1 MARFLY
7 KAKNNKGEIVTG
19 TVRANNVPEA
29 EKILIDHNLVATD
42 IIIQKKQTLGHIFLG
57 RVSVKDKAVFS
68 RQLATMLSA
77 GLPLTKAITILA
89 KQAKSENLRTVFVE
103 IYKDLEEGYSLSAAF
118 SKHPQVFDRVY
129 VSVVNSGESTGKLD
143 VVLNELAEELEN
155 DDQFISKVKG
165 ALYYPGFIFLVLIL
179 AGIFM
184 LTFVIPKLR
193 VMFDQSNQ
201 KLPLITQML
210 LGLSTFMVNW
220 WWLILIFLALL
231 IAFFRYWSETDGGA
245 RFIHNLQLTVP
256 GVSGIFKGIYMYRFT
271 RVMSMLI
278 GAGVPL
284 LDALRIGSAV
294 IDNSIYEESIMEVA
308 NQVEK
313 GVPLSVQLLKD
324 PFFPPLVGNMVSVG
338 EETGEL
344 DKVLDKVSKYYAQTT
359 GDTTK
364 AISSLVE
371 PAVLILVGLGV
382 AFMVFAIYLPIYQMN
397 QAVS

>member
-165 ALYYPGFIFLVLIL
+165 ALYYPSFIFLVLIL

>member
-103 IYKDLEEGYSLSAAF
+103 IYKDLEEGYSLSAAL